1 MKVKS
6 LASLIL
12 LSSLVLT
19 GCFSKTY
26 EEGVKALKEGRPE
39 EAKEIWVKLVESKQ
53 DDDAMFALYKLGDTN
68 PEIMSLDESLGY
80 LHMAADA
87 ERTDAEYEWGLFLI
101 NQGKFDEG
109 YRYFDKA
116 AVWKEERALRY
127 LDKYH
132 EVREFQIGAE
142 KEDPKSMYEYS
153 KWLLNQKDPSQQQ
166 EGYNL
171 ARKVAFTDY
180 APGQALYGTL
190 LYEKGDYQNALSWF
204 EKGML
209 QGNPECEYYI
219 GMMRIQGNGILRN
232 PAQGVE
238 NLKKAADNDNHLA
251 QFELGKIYL
260 NGEPSAGIEKNF
272 NLAFHYI
279 SKAAGANML
288 EAQYIQATMYDQ
300 GLGVPKD
307 NVKAITLYK
316 LAAEHDHIKAQ
327 SKLGE
332 IYVKTGNSPDVREE
346 GIEWLKKAIE
356 EHDSA
361 DAKNSLA
368 YAYENGLGVKQ
379 DYGKAYQ
386 WYKEAADVDVAAA
399 QFNIGVMVANG
410 RGETKD
416 MSKAFYWVEQAAYN
430 DYPLAVVAISVM
442 YSKGIGV
449 DKDNSKATFWK
460 NKADSLG
467 ITDFNEK
474 KAKVSELL
482 NLK

>member
-1 MKVKS
+1 MKLKS
-6 LASLIL
+6 LATLVL
-12 LSSLVLT
+12 LSSFALT

-26 EEGVKALKEGRPE
+26 EDGVKALKEGRPE
-39 EAKEIWVKLVESKQ
+39 EAKSIWIDLAKEGN
-53 DDDAMFALYKLGDTN
+53 DDAMYALYKLGDSN
-68 PEIMSLDESLGY
+68 PEVMSLDESLGY
-80 LHMAADA
+80 LNMAADA

-101 NQGKFDEG
+101 NQGKFNDG
-109 YRYFDKA
+109 YKYFDKA

-132 EVREFQIGAE
+132 EVREYQIGAE
-142 KEDPKSMYEYS
+142 REDPKSMYEYA
-153 KWLLNQKDPSQQQ
+153 KWLLNQKDPAQQQ

-190 LYEKGDYQNALSWF
+190 LFEKGDYQNALSWF

-219 GMMRIQGNGILRN
+219 GMMRMQGNGILRN

-238 NLKKAADNDNHLA
+238 NLRKAADADNHLA
-251 QFELGKIYL
+251 QFEIGKIYL
-260 NGEPSAGIEKNF
+260 YGEPSAGIEKNF
-272 NLAFHYI
+272 DLAFKYI

-288 EAQYIQATMYDQ
+288 EAQFIQATMYDE
-300 GLGVPKD
+300 GLGVPQD
-307 NVKAITLYK
+307 NLKAITLYK

-332 IYVKTGNSPDVREE
+332 LYVKKGDTENMREE
-346 GIEWLKKAIE
+346 GIQWLKKAIE

-368 YAYENGLGVKQ
+368 YAYEKGLGVQQ
-379 DYGKAYQ
+379 DYKKAYQ

-410 RGETKD
+410 RGEPKD
-416 MSKAFYWVEQAAYN
+416 MQKAFYWIEQAAYN
-430 DYPLAVVAISVM
+430 DYPMAVVAVSLM
-442 YSKGIGV
+442 YAQGIGV
-449 DKDNSKATFWK
+449 TKDNNKATFWK
-460 NKADSLG
+460 SKTESLG
-467 ITDFNEK
+467 ISNVNELT
-474 KAKVSELL
+474 AKVKTLL
-482 NLK
+482 GI